1 MKKLTQFQK
10 NKRAIKQAI
19 RRQEQKLYQGQGEM
33 NINDQRYKI
42 NISEAEID
50 KLARKRKHNW
60 TQTIR
65 EIAKGEGRILLPDAS
80 VKSWGD
86 EPNVTSTDLR
96 TLQHYNKAQ
105 RKIESLL
112 QDVTPTVRDTIVN
125 QHLYGVGRDVSRY
138 TAPKLKEMITKLE
151 KIKTAAD
158 LEIFFDMDNASRLKK
173 GLISS
178 FKSSGLYKADDE
190 LCKAII
196 QKILDADWESL
207 KKAYE
212 ALPDSGSIDL
222 LFSSDSEVIQNMLPN
237 LLIALGF
244 PVDKKQAND
253 IKKEEDK
260 IEQLKEQLENAS
272 DEQKE
277 TIQKKIDNKKE
288 LIEDLKKRKE
298 TTTIKNMTVGEIM
311 DWLQGN
317 EDSTK
322 RGSKTVNQI
331 LNEVKKTEHET
342 PQPDRFYPKSN
353 IATMNALIKNQIRRE
368 LDKGNVE
375 FIPGEGFDIVDN
387 SRVEYLNEIRLD
399 MKAKKEGKERKKG
412 KKA

>member
-1 MKKLTQFQK
+1 MSQFQK

-96 TLQHYNKAQ
+96 TLEHYNKAQ

-138 TAPKLKEMITKLE
+138 TTTKLKEMINKLE
-151 KIKTAAD
+151 KVKTAAD

-190 LCKAII
+190 LCQAII

-244 PVDKKQAND
+244 PVDKKQKED
-253 IKKEEDK
+253 ISKEEK
-260 IEQLKEQLENAS
+260 KLEQLKEQLDKAT
-272 DEQKE
+272 DKQKE
-277 TIQKKIDNKKE
+277 KIKKQIDNKEE
-288 LIEDLKKRKE
+288 LIENLKKRKD
-298 TTTIKNMTVGEIM
+298 TTTIKNMTVGQIM
-311 DWLQGN
+311 DWLKN
-317 EDSTK
+317 NDDSSK
-322 RGSKTVNQI
+322 KGGKTVSQI

-342 PQPDRFYPKSN
+342 PQPDRFYPESN
-353 IATMNALIKNQIRRE
+353 ITTMNTLIKNQIRRDINKE
-368 LDKGNVE
+368 NFE
-375 FIPGEGFDIVDN
+375 FIPGEGFVS

-399 MKAKKEGKERKKG
+399 MKAKKEGRTRKKG